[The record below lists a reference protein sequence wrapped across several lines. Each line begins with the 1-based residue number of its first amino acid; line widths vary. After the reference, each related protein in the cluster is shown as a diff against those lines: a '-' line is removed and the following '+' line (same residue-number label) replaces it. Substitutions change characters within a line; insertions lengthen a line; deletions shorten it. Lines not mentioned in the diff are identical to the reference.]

1 MSFSMFGGDAAAKQA
16 ALDKSQ
22 AIIEFNM
29 DGTIITANANFL
41 GAMDY
46 SMDEI
51 KGKHHSMF
59 VEPAYRDSADY
70 REFWAKLNR
79 GEFQAAQYKRLGKG
93 GKEVWIEASY
103 NPLTK
108 NGKPYKVVKYATDVS
123 KQKAVFADLN
133 GKVDAIS
140 RSQAVIEFNL
150 DGTIITA
157 NDNFLETLGY
167 SLDEIKG
174 RHHSMFVEPAYKESA
189 DYREFWAKLNRGE
202 FQAAQYKRLGK
213 GGKEIWIEASY
224 NPIMDLNGKPWKVV
238 KFATDL
244 SKRKEQ
250 NLALARDFETGVK
263 SLVEEVA
270 NSAKGMEATAQ
281 SLAAAAEQTNQQSST
296 VSAATEELA
305 ASVNEIS
312 RQITESTRVVGI
324 AVTEA
329 KKSEDMV
336 SALVTAAQKI
346 GEVTQIINDIASQT
360 NLLALNATIEAARAG
375 EAGKG
380 FAVVASEVKSL
391 ANQTAKAT
399 EEIAQQIKGI
409 QDSSQTT
416 ATMIRE
422 IGQII
427 SQVSEIS
434 TSISGAVEEQSA
446 ATKEV
451 SVNIN
456 GVTQAGAGHRPVLLD
471 GAQRRPV
478 DVAPGNEPGRARRSV
493 PAKRPRDVTER
504 STPPPRSCMLQGGAA
519 ARFSRLRMSD
529 GEALGSGRLAADR
542 RPDLQS
548 RTRRALQRRTR
559 GRLYSVHGDWIFRR
573 SLDTPVGRFTRSD
586 GLSRDL
592 CGGAAHVGRAGRRGL
607 RSPDDRATGACD
619 DRCTARTIPMGL
631 SAELSAGR
639 GTARATTLCSFPLC
653 SGLLPR
659 SLPTLQRFVRFC
671 PADSRCWPP
680 PRRPSPCGTPLPAR
694 MAFSRPR

>member
-1 MSFSMFGGDAAAKQA
+1 MSFSMLGGDAAAKQA

-29 DGTIITANANFL
+29 DGTIIRANENFL
-41 GAMDY
+41 NAMGY
-46 SMDEI
+46 SLEEV
-51 KGKHHSMF
+51 KGRHHSMF
-59 VEPAYRDSADY
+59 VDPATKDSAEY

-79 GEFQAAQYKRLGKG
+79 GEFQSAQYKRFGKG

-103 NPLTK
+103 NPLTR

-123 KQKAVFADLN
+123 KQKAVFADLS

-157 NDNFLETLGY
+157 NENFLKTLGY

-174 RHHSMFVEPAYKESA
+174 RHHSMFAEPAYKDSA
-189 DYREFWAKLNRGE
+189 EYREFWAKLNRGE
-202 FQAAQYKRLGK
+202 FQAGQYKRVGK
-213 GGKEIWIEASY
+213 GGKEVWIEASY

-244 SKRKEQ
+244 SKRKEA
-250 NLALARDFETGVK
+250 NLQLAKDFETGVK
-263 SLVEEVA
+263 SLVQEVA
-270 NSAKGMEATAQ
+270 GSAKGMETTAQ
-281 SLAAAAEQTNQQSST
+281 SLASSADQTNHQSST
-296 VSAATEELA
+296 VASATEELS

-324 AVTEA
+324 AVNEA
-329 KKSEDMV
+329 KKSEAMV
-336 SALVTAAQKI
+336 TALVTAAQKI

-434 TSISGAVEEQSA
+434 TSISSAVEEQSA
-446 ATKEV
+446 ATREV

-456 GVTQAGAGHRPVLLD
+456 GVTQA
-471 GAQRRPV
+471 AQ
-478 DVAPGNEPGRARRSV
+478 DTGQSSSTMLNVA
-493 PAKRPRDVTER
+493 
-504 STPPPRSCMLQGGAA
+504 
-519 ARFSRLRMSD
+519 
-529 GEALGSGRLAADR
+529 
-542 RPDLQS
+542 QS
-548 RTRRALQRRTR
+548 
-559 GRLYSVHGDWIFRR
+559 
-573 SLDTPVGRFTRSD
+573 
-586 GLSRDL
+586 LSRQ
-592 CGGAAHVGRAGRRGL
+592 AASLEERVDQFLSNVRA
-607 RSPDDRATGACD
+607 
-619 DRCTARTIPMGL
+619 M
-631 SAELSAGR
+631 
-639 GTARATTLCSFPLC
+639 
-653 SGLLPR
+653 
-659 SLPTLQRFVRFC
+659 
-671 PADSRCWPP
+671 
-680 PRRPSPCGTPLPAR
+680 
-694 MAFSRPR
+694 

>member
-1 MSFSMFGGDAAAKQA
+1 MLGRDIAAKQA

-22 AIIEFNM
+22 AIIEFNL

-41 GAMDY
+41 QAMGY
-46 SMDEI
+46 SLDEI

-59 VEPAYRDSADY
+59 VDPEYRDSAEY
-70 REFWAKLNR
+70 REFWARLGR
-79 GEFQAAQYKRLGKG
+79 GEFEAAQYKRFAKG
-93 GKEVWIEASY
+93 GREVWIEASY
-103 NPLTK
+103 NPLFK
-108 NGKPYKVVKYATDVS
+108 NGKPYKVVKYATDIS
-123 KQKAVFADLN
+123 KQKAMFADLN
-133 GKVDAIS
+133 GKVEAIG

-157 NDNFLETLGY
+157 NDNFLKTLGY

-174 RHHSMFVEPAYKESA
+174 KHHSMFAEPAYASSA
-189 DYREFWAKLNRGE
+189 EYREFWAKLNRGE
-202 FQAAQYKRLGK
+202 FQAGQYKRVGK
-213 GGKEIWIEASY
+213 GGNEVWIEASY
-224 NPIMDLNGKPWKVV
+224 NPILDLNGRPWKVV

-244 SKRKEQ
+244 SKRKEA
-250 NLALARDFETGVK
+250 NLKLAKDFELGVK
-263 SLVEEVA
+263 SLVEEVSG
-270 NSAKGMEATAQ
+270 SAKGMETTAQ

-296 VSAATEELA
+296 VSAATEELS

-329 KKSEDMV
+329 KKSEEMV
-336 SALVTAAQKI
+336 TALVTAAQKI

-399 EEIAQQIKGI
+399 EEIALQIKGI

-434 TSISGAVEEQSA
+434 TSISSAVEEQSA

-456 GVTQAGAGHRPVLLD
+456 GVTQAAQDTGQSSSTVLNV
-471 GAQRRPV
+471 AQSLSQQASSLEERV
-478 DVAPGNEPGRARRSV
+478 DQFLQNVRA
-493 PAKRPRDVTER
+493 
-504 STPPPRSCMLQGGAA
+504 M
-519 ARFSRLRMSD
+519 
-529 GEALGSGRLAADR
+529 
-542 RPDLQS
+542 
-548 RTRRALQRRTR
+548 
-559 GRLYSVHGDWIFRR
+559 
-573 SLDTPVGRFTRSD
+573 
-586 GLSRDL
+586 
-592 CGGAAHVGRAGRRGL
+592 
-607 RSPDDRATGACD
+607 
-619 DRCTARTIPMGL
+619 
-631 SAELSAGR
+631 
-639 GTARATTLCSFPLC
+639 
-653 SGLLPR
+653 
-659 SLPTLQRFVRFC
+659 
-671 PADSRCWPP
+671 
-680 PRRPSPCGTPLPAR
+680 
-694 MAFSRPR
+694 